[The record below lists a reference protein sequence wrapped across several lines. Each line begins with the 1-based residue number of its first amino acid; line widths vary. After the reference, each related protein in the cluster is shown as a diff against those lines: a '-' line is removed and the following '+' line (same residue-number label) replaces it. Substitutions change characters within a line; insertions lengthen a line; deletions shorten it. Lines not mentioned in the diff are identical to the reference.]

1 VQQDRTA
8 ATSAVKRSA
17 VKKAAAPA
25 AAGRAAPAP
34 EKAPATGKAPLT
46 RKAPAGTKK
55 APAVTKKAA
64 AGTRRGSVLAATPAP
79 GRKAPGRKAPTTRLA
94 AEQTFSDDAWEEPA
108 PAPAPAPEDPNARIR
123 GILRAAARSLEARD
137 RPPGPPST
145 AAPRPPRPAA
155 EPAGEP
161 APVSR
166 VLIAPEPTVADMR
179 VDDMVMDRPV
189 DEAAAVD
196 DEVEEVAAAEPAA
209 DDPAAD
215 EAPDVEDGPTVVD
228 EDGDWAPPDVIE
240 EEEAPRRPLAGA
252 PAPARTLRPR
262 QSVEAPRSEPAA
274 VLAPSRPTTPAA
286 EPEPEPPP
294 FDPKPKPKA
303 TPERR
308 AGAGVPVLAI
318 VLAVVVPLLG
328 AVVGFVLATRARRRN
343 APLAGLARIVAVV
356 AFVAWLVGGGGVAYA
371 RADRGID
378 YSKLKVGDCFDSSS
392 TNQVRAVKV
401 KSCSKPHNSEIFF
414 LVTHP
419 AAKSDAY
426 PGKDQLVQFAA
437 DACLGKPLTDYL
449 GIPLEQSKLKD
460 FEIVPQESAWKEG
473 RRVLVCGIDTGG
485 QGRITG
491 SVKGTRR

>member
-1 VQQDRTA
+1 V
-8 ATSAVKRSA
+8 
-17 VKKAAAPA
+17 
-25 AAGRAAPAP
+25 
-34 EKAPATGKAPLT
+34 
-46 RKAPAGTKK
+46 TKK
-55 APAVTKKAA
+55 APTTKKAA
-64 AGTRRGSVLAATPAP
+64 AGTRRGAVLAGTPAT

-94 AEQTFSDDAWEEPA
+94 AEQTFDDDAWEQPA
-108 PAPAPAPEDPNARIR
+108 AAPAPAPEDPNARIR

-137 RPPGPPST
+137 RPSPSPST
-145 AAPRPPRPAA
+145 AAPTPPRASA
-155 EPAGEP
+155 EPVAEQRP
-161 APVSR
+161 ESR
-166 VLIAPEPTVADMR
+166 VLIAPEPVPTVADMR

-189 DEAAAVD
+189 DEAAEGD
-196 DEVEEVAAAEPAA
+196 DEVEEVAAEEPAS
-209 DDPAAD
+209 DG
-215 EAPDVEDGPTVVD
+215 APDVDDGSTVVED

-240 EEEAPRRPLAGA
+240 DDEAPRRPLASA
-252 PAPARTLRPR
+252 PTPSRTLRPR
-262 QSVEAPRSEPAA
+262 QSVEAPRSQPAA
-274 VLAPSRPTTPAA
+274 VLAPSGPTTAATA

-294 FDPKPKPKA
+294 FDPRPKA
-303 TPERR
+303 KPERR

-318 VLAVVVPLLG
+318 VLAVVIPLLG

-356 AFVAWLVGGGGVAYA
+356 AFVAWLVGGGVAYA
-371 RADRGID
+371 GADRGVD

-392 TNQVRAVKV
+392 TNQVRGVKV

-419 AAKSDAY
+419 AGKADAY

-460 FEIVPQESAWKEG
+460 FEIVPQESAWKDG